1 MEKNHF
7 RVDIDIKEQKIY
19 VSLTTDKYNNTNIIY
34 DFIFTKTHCKKY
46 IQKKET

>member
-19 VSLTTDKYNNTNIIY
+19 VSLTTDKYNNTNITILIK
-34 DFIFTKTHCKKY
+34 DIEKNGASS
-46 IQKKET
+46 